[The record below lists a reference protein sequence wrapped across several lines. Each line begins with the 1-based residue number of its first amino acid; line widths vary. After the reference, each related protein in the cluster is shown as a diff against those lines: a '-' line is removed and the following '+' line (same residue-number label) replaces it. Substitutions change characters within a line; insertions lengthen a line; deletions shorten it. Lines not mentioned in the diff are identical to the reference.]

1 MAGVP
6 QERIEAQGE
15 DILVLMKAELELMN
29 LLARKQQ
36 ILLGSGIRK
45 MMQGS
50 ILPTGNKTR
59 QKP

>member
-15 DILVLMKAELELMN
+15 DTLVLMKAELELMN

-36 ILLGSGIRK
+36 TLLGNGIRK

-50 ILPTGNKTR
+50 ILPTGNKTQ